1 MILKRTMDAT
11 FLNGVA
17 NHADV
22 RPSLGGVGALDL
34 SQTIADPKNVTL
46 QGEYGGFVGVR
57 LEPGVYE
64 CHSMFLR
71 EGRGGY
77 ALDAMR
83 EGLRYL
89 FTRTD
94 CIEVVTK
101 APEGNLAAL
110 GAARGMGFVVSFR
123 LDKGWPLGDGQFGP
137 VDCMSL
143 PFKKWVA
150 KDDAVQE
157 RGEWF
162 HNRLEELTTAQG
174 KAIPVHY
181 EELAHN
187 RAAGASVLMFEA
199 GNPVKATASYNLWA
213 KTAGFPTMRL
223 LSLNPVILDM
233 DQVVIGISDGDME
246 VLRCQSGS

>member
-1 MILKRTMDAT
+1 MLKRTMDAT

-22 RPSLGGVGALDL
+22 RPMLGGSGTLDLTGAL
-34 SQTIADPKNVTL
+34 ADPNNVAL
-46 QGEYGGFVGVR
+46 QGEFGGFVGMK

-64 CHSMFLR
+64 CHSMFLPG
-71 EGRGGY
+71 GRGAF
-77 ALDAMR
+77 ALEAMR

-89 FTRTD
+89 FARTD

-101 APEGNLAAL
+101 VPAGNLAAL
-110 GAARGMGFVVSFR
+110 GGARTMGFVASFR
-123 LDKGWPLGDGQFGP
+123 LDKMWPLADGTFGP
-137 VDCMSL
+137 VDCMAL
-143 PFKKWVA
+143 TFKKWLA
-150 KDDAVQE
+150 KDDAVQAK
-157 RGEWF
+157 GEWF
-162 HNRLEELTTAQG
+162 HQRLEELTASQG
-174 KAIPVHY
+174 KMIPVHY
-181 EELAHN
+181 EEPAHN

-213 KTAGFPTMRL
+213 KVAGFPTMRI

-246 VLRCQSGS
+246 VLQCR